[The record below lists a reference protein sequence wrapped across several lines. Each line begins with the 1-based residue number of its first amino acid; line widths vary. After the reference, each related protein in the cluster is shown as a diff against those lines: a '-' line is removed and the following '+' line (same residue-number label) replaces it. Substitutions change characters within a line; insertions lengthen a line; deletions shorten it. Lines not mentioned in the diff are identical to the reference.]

1 MLMTVLCVIVKR
13 LSFDRKSMTL
23 DNTLCGIFTMDIVK
37 LKDFCTFA
45 LFLAD
50 TELKVL
56 SNQGAHK
63 SCTPKRLKILLQ
75 HGNLFLID
83 SACCLPPF
91 SFSLGP
97 DRWSSPFLFLFDS
110 CALCALPLFFFQSL
124 KALVRVSSA

>member
-63 SCTPKRLKILLQ
+63 SCTPKRLKKLLR

-83 SACCLPPF
+83 SAVFPLFLFLWFLIVGLPPF
-91 SFSLGP
+91 SFF
-97 DRWSSPFLFLFDS
+97 RFL
-110 CALCALPLFFFQSL
+110 CALCFAPVFFSISESPR
-124 KALVRVSSA
+124 ACV